1 MLNRLHRAKRTITRH
16 NSTSFDVLKSLNL
29 IEPNTAQDP
38 NARTLFVT
46 ELQSLGILEWQIEDK
61 WRDSFNQNRDVSG
74 KLLFEIK
81 DLLTC
86 GLLHSSA
93 TKVLEAMTRWANA
106 SAKDRLGLDHLVY
119 ILGYHYD
126 NVADK
131 EDIMC
136 SIKHVAD
143 VRGNIAFRGLPWKA
157 CSKVA

>member
-1 MLNRLHRAKRTITRH
+1 
-16 NSTSFDVLKSLNL
+16 L

-86 GLLHSSA
+86 GLLHSST

-106 SAKDRLGLDHLVY
+106 SAKDRLGLDYFVY
-119 ILGYHYD
+119 ILGFHYN

-131 EDIMC
+131 EDIVC

-143 VRGNIAFRGLPWKA
+143 ARGNIAFRGLPWKD